1 MARVEATLY
10 ICIESR
16 LATEIYPYRRHW
28 ALYLATARAVLALAC
43 LMFQLFLAPVDFIW
57 FTLAMVLFAASS
69 VFAVVRPEKLEG
81 PFGLLALFIDTV
93 FFMVLARYGAIE
105 TLWLAPVFYLYLLTN
120 ALTLYHPREVVL
132 VAGVCSLFFATS
144 YPGSAHVFRATIIVA
159 GIFAA
164 AFSFQKWWLEQRVE
178 KLTEET
184 ARLEQ
189 AVETATEAETQRIA
203 ADFHDGPLQS
213 FISFQMR
220 LEIFRKI
227 LERDR
232 EAGLLELQELQELSK
247 SQVREMRSYVRNMR
261 PLDVDGAS
269 ITAATRRLVD
279 EFQKESGIPVTFVGG
294 ERPFAS
300 PPEISADV
308 VQLIREALNNVRKH
322 SKATR
327 VAVALEKIGKILEIS
342 IDDNGVGFHFSGAY
356 TLDELDLLRMG
367 PVSLKRRAR
376 SLGAELLLESRPG
389 HGAGLKM
396 KVPI

>member
-1 MARVEATLY
+1 MGAET
-10 ICIESR
+10 
-16 LATEIYPYRRHW
+16 YPYRRYW
-28 ALYLATARAVLALAC
+28 ALYLSTARAVLALAC
-43 LMFQLFLAPVDFIW
+43 LTFQLFLAPVDFIW
-57 FTLAMVLFAASS
+57 LTVAMAAFAASS
-69 VFAVVRPEKLEG
+69 VFAVVRRETFEG
-81 PFGLLALFIDTV
+81 TLGLLALFIDTV

-120 ALTLYHPREVVL
+120 ALTLFRPREVLL
-132 VAGVCSLFFATS
+132 VAGVCTLFFFTS

-159 GIFAA
+159 GVFACL
-164 AFSFQKWWLEQRVE
+164 FSFQKWWLEKRVE
-178 KLTEET
+178 SLTEET
-184 ARLEQ
+184 GRLSQ
-189 AVETATEAETQRIA
+189 AVETSREAEAQRIA

-232 EAGLLELQELQELSK
+232 AAGLTELEQLQELSK
-247 SQVREMRSYVRNMR
+247 SQVRELRSYVRNMR
-261 PLDVDGAS
+261 PLDVEGAS

-279 EFQKESGIPVTFVGG
+279 EFQKESGIPVTFTGG

-327 VAVALEKIGKILEIS
+327 VAVALEKIGRILEIS
-342 IDDNGVGFHFSGAY
+342 VDDNGVGFHFSGAY

-376 SLGAELLLESRPG
+376 SLGAELMLESRPG

>member
-1 MARVEATLY
+1 M
-10 ICIESR
+10 
-16 LATEIYPYRRHW
+16 
-28 ALYLATARAVLALAC
+28 ARAVLAVTYLT
-43 LMFQLFLAPVDFIW
+43 FQLFIAPISYFW
-57 FTLAMVLFAASS
+57 FTLAMAVFAASS
-69 VFAVVRPEKLEG
+69 LFALLKPEKLEG
-81 PFGLLALFIDTV
+81 ALGLLALFIDTV
-93 FFMVLARYGAIE
+93 FFMVLARYGAME
-105 TLWLAPVFYLYLLTN
+105 TLWFAPVFFLYLLTN
-120 ALTLYHPREVVL
+120 ALTSFGPREVVL

-159 GIFAA
+159 GVFAA
-164 AFSFQKWWLEQRVE
+164 VFSFQKRWLEKRVE
-178 KLTEET
+178 QMAEENT
-184 ARLEQ
+184 RLEQ
-189 AVETATEAETQRIA
+189 AAETARETEGQRIA

-232 EAGLLELQELQELSK
+232 EAGLVELQQLQELSK

-269 ITAATRRLVD
+269 LTAATRRLVD
-279 EFQKESGIPVTFVGG
+279 EFQKETGIPVTFVGG

-300 PPEISADV
+300 PPEMSADII
-308 VQLIREALNNVRKH
+308 QLIREALNNVRKH

-327 VAVALEKIGKILEIS
+327 VAVGLEKTGKILEIS
-342 IDDNGVGFHFSGAY
+342 VDDNGVGFHFSGAY

-376 SLGAELLLESRPG
+376 SLGADLLLESRPG

-396 KVPI
+396 KVPV

>member
-1 MARVEATLY
+1 
-10 ICIESR
+10 
-16 LATEIYPYRRHW
+16 
-28 ALYLATARAVLALAC
+28 
-43 LMFQLFLAPVDFIW
+43 
-57 FTLAMVLFAASS
+57 MVLFAASS
-69 VFAVVRPEKLEG
+69 LLAVLRPERQEG
-81 PFGLLALFIDTV
+81 AVGLLALFIDTV

-105 TLWLAPVFYLYLLTN
+105 TLWLAPAFYLYLLTN
-120 ALTLYHPREVVL
+120 ALTLYSPREVVL
-132 VAGVCSLFFATS
+132 VAGVCTVFFLSA
-144 YPGSAHVFRATIIVA
+144 GSAHVFRATIIVA
-159 GIFAA
+159 GVFAC
-164 AFSFQKWWLEQRVE
+164 AFSFQKRWLEKRVD
-178 KLTEET
+178 KVTEEA
-184 ARLEQ
+184 ARLGE
-189 AVETATEAETQRIA
+189 AVETAREAEGQRIA
-203 ADFHDGPLQS
+203 ADFHDGPMQS

-232 EAGLLELQELQELSK
+232 EAGLIELQELQELSK

-269 ITAATRRLVD
+269 ITAAARRLAD
-279 EFQKESGIPVTFVGG
+279 EFQKESGIPVTFAGG

-308 VQLIREALNNVRKH
+308 IQLIREALNNVRKH

-327 VAVALEKIGKILEIS
+327 VAVALQKVGKILEIS

-376 SLGAELLLESRPG
+376 ALGAELLLESRPG